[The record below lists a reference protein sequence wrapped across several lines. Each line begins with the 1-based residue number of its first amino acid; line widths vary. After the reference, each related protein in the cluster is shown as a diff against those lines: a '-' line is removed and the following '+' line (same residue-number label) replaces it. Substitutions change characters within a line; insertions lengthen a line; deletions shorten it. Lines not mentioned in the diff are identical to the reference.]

1 MPTALAS
8 RNALTCSYAG
18 LAREFAHEAQAAAT
32 ESESRDRAVAAL
44 TMAVAFVEAY
54 VNVFARLWL
63 DQNPVWPHRAAVEQ
77 DLRTQKS
84 LGRKLEEWPML
95 FFGKSVD
102 FGSGLGQR
110 FKAVLITRNRLMHFL
125 PDTHDFAHEG
135 VVIRGLINVSDYNA
149 LSGAVAV
156 DAVNTAEAFV
166 GHLLFMQGLSPAR
179 VQHALH
185 HWLGRVP
192 GAA

>member
-1 MPTALAS
+1 
-8 RNALTCSYAG
+8 
-18 LAREFAHEAQAAAT
+18 
-32 ESESRDRAVAAL
+32 
-44 TMAVAFVEAY
+44 
-54 VNVFARLWL
+54 
-63 DQNPVWPHRAAVEQ
+63 
-77 DLRTQKS
+77 
-84 LGRKLEEWPML
+84 ML

-156 DAVNTAEAFV
+156 DAVSTAEAFV
-166 GHLLFMQGLSPAR
+166 GHLLFMQGLSPDR

-185 HWLGRVP
+185 HWLGKVP
-192 GAA
+192 GAASYLEPAKSAALNNAGIDRAGRDDTDQA